1 MTIVEIIRSISQ
13 RLWGGTKG
21 KKQSGDAKETA
32 VPAFSSTM
40 DAEKRP
46 GSLLDRKMDAEVEQ
60 QTLLKMASYSCA
72 LKYCDV
78 NDELNQQM
86 VAYGL
91 RHDIETGLLN
101 YKSFQESLVALLRD
115 GPADQK
121 VALIW
126 IDLLN
131 LRREFSTW
139 GWTRSEAIVRRAADD
154 LRSTAD
160 AGTLLGRFNG
170 GSFLITMQAAKFDQT
185 DWHRIQALVDAQ
197 PPLRLRASDI
207 KPEVAAGVA
216 FYPSDTESAEDLIR
230 FASLAATRAGYMK
243 SPVVTAFHA
252 DMNSLNMRDRKL
264 EVDMHKGLDQGQFI
278 VSYQPNV
285 DLNGGRMLGAEALIR
300 WHHPEWG
307 SVMPGEFIPIAE
319 RSGLIDRIF
328 DYVLRAALQDMQ
340 RWSSLGLS
348 VPIMSVNAS
357 VANMRRD
364 DFANSVR
371 SILEEIP
378 IAPAHLELEV
388 TESVL
393 FDDEELFAARVRQ
406 LKEIG
411 VRISIDD
418 FGTRFTGFNVLK
430 ELPLDTMKINKCF
443 IQGIDRSQDMRVLCQ
458 TIVAMARQLKM
469 RTVAEGIEELGEL
482 EVLRQIGCEAGQ
494 GYLFQQSIVAEE
506 FTVFLREWPE
516 RMRAFGFTDVRD
528 FHDLDPLYGIT

>member
-1 MTIVEIIRSISQ
+1 MAIVEIFRSIA
-13 RLWGGTKG
+13 RGLRRVAKG
-21 KKQSGDAKETA
+21 RMPSEDVKESA
-32 VPAFSSTM
+32 VPAFSSIM
-40 DAEKRP
+40 DAEKRS
-46 GSLLDRKMDAEVEQ
+46 GSLLDRKADDEYQ
-60 QTLLKMASYSCA
+60 QQILLKMACDNCA

-78 NDELNQQM
+78 NDELCQQM

-101 YKSFQESLVALLRD
+101 YQSFQESLVALLRD
-115 GPADQK
+115 GPAGQE

-160 AGTLLGRFNG
+160 ADALLGRFSG
-170 GSFLITMQAAKFDQT
+170 GSFLISMRAAKFDQA
-185 DWHRIQALVDAQ
+185 DRYRIQALVDAQ
-197 PPLRLRASDI
+197 PPLRLRASDL

-230 FASLAATRAGYMK
+230 FACMAATRAGYVK

-252 DMNSLNMRDRKL
+252 DMNSLIMRDRKL
-264 EVDMHKGLDQGQFI
+264 EVDMHKGLDQGQFS

-285 DLNGGRMLGAEALIR
+285 ELNGGRMLGAEALIR
-300 WHHPEWG
+300 WNHPEWG
-307 SVMPGEFIPIAE
+307 SVTPDEFIPIAE

-340 RWSSLGLS
+340 GWSSLGLS

-357 VANMRRD
+357 VANIRRD

-371 SILEEIP
+371 GILEEIP
-378 IAPAHLELEV
+378 IEPAQLELEV

-393 FDDEELFAARVRQ
+393 FDDEELFAARMRQ

-411 VRISIDD
+411 VRIAIDD
-418 FGTRFTGFNVLK
+418 FGTRYTGFNELSQ
-430 ELPLDTMKINKCF
+430 LPLDTMKIDKCF
-443 IQGIDRSQDMRVLCQ
+443 IRGIDRSHDMRVLCQ
-458 TIVAMARQLKM
+458 TIVAMARQLKL
-469 RTVAEGIEELGEL
+469 RTVAEGIEEPGEL
-482 EVLRQIGCEAGQ
+482 EVLRQIGCDAGQ

-528 FHDLDPLYGIT
+528 FNDLDPLYGIT